1 MTELISSTKNPRIK
15 ELLSLMEK
23 SRARKEAGL
32 FPVEGVREIGHAI
45 EAGIVPAAYFLC
57 KDILAVLPDKC
68 WPSDS
73 ICDISSPWEEFPGSP
88 RSLLSG
94 CRIFEVTPEVYSH
107 IAYREGTEGVVAVF
121 HTPAPLKLEDLNVS
135 PSGAISSHPA
145 LLMVA
150 ESVEKPGNI
159 GALLRTADA
168 AGIDAV
174 ILCDPLTDLYNP
186 NVIRA
191 SIGGVFTN
199 RIVCCASSEAI
210 NFFRSHSIRILTAQL
225 QDSVPYYDSD
235 MTLPT
240 AIVFGTES
248 TGLTQPWREVS
259 SGRIRIPMLGR
270 IDSPNVS
277 VSAAVL
283 CFEALRQR
291 QESEKYFTH

>member
-23 SRARKEAGL
+23 SRARKETGL
-32 FPVEGVREIGHAI
+32 FPVEGVREIEHAL
-45 EAGIVPAAYFLC
+45 EAGIVPTAYFWC
-57 KDILAVLPDKC
+57 REILAVLPKAIEE
-68 WPSDS
+68 SA
-73 ICDISSPWEEFPGSP
+73 SSGKE
-88 RSLLSG
+88 
-94 CRIFEVTPEVYSH
+94 CRIFEVTPEVYSR
-107 IAYREGTEGVVAVF
+107 IAYREGTEGLVAMLR
-121 HTPAPLKLEDLNVS
+121 TPAPLKLEDLNVS
-135 PSGAISSHPA
+135 PSGAINSHPA

-168 AGIDAV
+168 AGVDAV
-174 ILCDPLTDLYNP
+174 ILCDPLTDLHNP

-191 SIGGVFTN
+191 SLGGVFTN
-199 RIVCCASSEAI
+199 RIICCTSAEAI
-210 NFFRSHSIRILTAQL
+210 NFFESHSIQILTAQL

-248 TGLTQPWREVS
+248 TGLTQPWREAS
-259 SGRIRIPMLGR
+259 SGKIRIPMLGR
-270 IDSPNVS
+270 LDSLNVS
-277 VSAAVL
+277 VSAAIL

-291 QESEKYFTH
+291 KRNI